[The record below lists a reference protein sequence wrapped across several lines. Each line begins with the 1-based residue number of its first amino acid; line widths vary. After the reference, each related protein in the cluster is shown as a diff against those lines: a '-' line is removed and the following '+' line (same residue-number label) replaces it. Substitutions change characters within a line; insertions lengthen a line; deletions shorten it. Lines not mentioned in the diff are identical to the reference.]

1 MPFYILKPFVTVQ
14 VMNML
19 VDLMCRDDEAISMT
33 GVVAIVDLTG
43 ASFGHAMQMTPSMI
57 RKAVSSWQVIR

>member
-1 MPFYILKPFVTVQ
+1 
-14 VMNML
+14 MNML

>member
-1 MPFYILKPFVTVQ
+1 
-14 VMNML
+14 ML

-57 RKAVSSWQVIR
+57 RKAVSSWQVIRHTQRPFAFFFLKQF